1 MVTKKQLK
9 KEIEDL
15 KGQLKE
21 KANGLERTVGD
32 LKEKVELMRF
42 LREHPKGYDFCL
54 HPALY
59 SFVIRGASSGEER
72 MISAKHISMRYA
84 YGWDLK
90 VADIC
95 EVPPIKNVDVVRE
108 TEQTYTVRIELD
120 GAEVGE
126 TENLFL
132 YYRVYKRTGDV
143 EDMKDD
149 KELWSEEEKQ

>member
-1 MVTKKQLK
+1 MV
-9 KEIEDL
+9 
-15 KGQLKE
+15 
-21 KANGLERTVGD
+21 
-32 LKEKVELMRF
+32 
-42 LREHPKGYDFCL
+42 
-54 HPALY
+54 
-59 SFVIRGASSGEER
+59 
-72 MISAKHISMRYA
+72 SAKHLSMRYA

-126 TENLFL
+126 TENLIL

-143 EDMKDD
+143 EDMEGD
-149 KELWSEEEKQ
+149 K

>member
-9 KEIEDL
+9 KEIDDL
-15 KGQLKE
+15 KGQLEE
-21 KANGLERTVGD
+21 KVNGLERWLGD
-32 LKEKVELMRF
+32 IKEKVELMRF

-59 SFVIRGASSGEER
+59 SFVRHGLSGEEER
-72 MISAKHISMRYA
+72 MVSAKHISMRYA

-126 TENLFL
+126 TENPIL
-132 YYRVYKRTGDV
+132 YYRVYKRTGDA
-143 EDMKDD
+143 ENIADD
-149 KELWSEEEKQ
+149 KELWNEEEKQ

>member
-1 MVTKKQLK
+1 
-9 KEIEDL
+9 
-15 KGQLKE
+15 
-21 KANGLERTVGD
+21 
-32 LKEKVELMRF
+32 
-42 LREHPKGYDFCL
+42 
-54 HPALY
+54 
-59 SFVIRGASSGEER
+59 
-72 MISAKHISMRYA
+72 MRYA

-126 TENLFL
+126 TENLIL

-143 EDMKDD
+143 EDTKDD

>member
-9 KEIEDL
+9 KEIDDL
-15 KGQLKE
+15 KGRLEE
-21 KANGLERTVGD
+21 KVNGLDRTVGD
-32 LKEKVELMRF
+32 IKEKVELMRF

-59 SFVIRGASSGEER
+59 SFMVHGFSGGEGR
-72 MISAKHISMRYA
+72 MVSAKHLSMRYA

-126 TENLFL
+126 TENLIL

-143 EDMKDD
+143 EDTKDD